1 MKALNHED
9 KELLRKIITFI
20 NSGYESRGITKSVYS
35 DAMRACEVI
44 NKGIEL
50 TEEQIDAV
58 KKTLVRYISY
68 LDFVPSI
75 KDVSSYEIESCR
87 AQKDKVFVL
96 ISKFN

>member
-1 MKALNHED
+1 MKSLNHED
-9 KELLRKIITFI
+9 KELLRKITTFI
-20 NSGYESRGITKSVYS
+20 NSGYESRGIVKPVYWN
-35 DAMRACEVI
+35 AMVACEVI

-58 KKTLVRYISY
+58 KKTLTRYVGY

-75 KDVSSYEIESCR
+75 KDVSSYEIEACR
-87 AQKDKVFVL
+87 AQKDKVFIL